1 MASNAEQN
9 AWSLD
14 QLAKS
19 AFFHQKLHEWGT
31 LEIAYELE
39 EVQGENLSWDA
50 LGISQHAWN
59 KIIHRGIKLILVFA
73 HPEVLTSSPRA
84 LAYYRTLAMV
94 SQKSMSRVGFGSIG
108 KFERGDVLPNDDT
121 ALAVA
126 RILNDIISRLVEVD
140 EYVDAREFDLWRG
153 MAAGTQAQGSWQNA
167 KGQRVEVEVKR
178 FIRNRLDEVG
188 LIAEE
193 SPGGL
198 QIQLTDTRRIVFS
211 DEPDIAIFNETA
223 IACAIE
229 IKGGIDTAGVLERIG
244 AAMKSLSRAKEE
256 NASSITILVLQEVS
270 LTETAR
276 ADLQNN
282 QNIVN
287 YWFTLEE
294 LSENKDRQNVFWHL
308 LGLSNAP

>member
-1 MASNAEQN
+1 MASSAEQN

-39 EVQGENLSWDA
+39 EIQGENLNWDA
-50 LGISQHAWN
+50 LGISQDAWN
-59 KIIHRGIKLILVFA
+59 KIIHRGIKPILVFA
-73 HPEVLTSSPRA
+73 HPQVLTSSPRS

-108 KFERGDVLPNDDT
+108 KFEQGAVLPNDDT
-121 ALAVA
+121 ALAAA

-140 EYVDAREFDLWRG
+140 DYVDAREFDLWRG

-167 KGQRVEVEVKR
+167 KGQRVEIEVKR
-178 FIRNRLDEVG
+178 FIRNRLDEAG
-188 LIAEE
+188 LIEEE

-198 QIQLTDTRRIVFS
+198 QIQLTDARRIIFS

-223 IACAIE
+223 IECAIE

-294 LSENKDRQNVFWHL
+294 LSENRERQNVFWDL
-308 LGLSNAP
+308 LGLPNSP